1 MFQKILLPIDLTDR
15 HQAAIDA
22 AVELAAREGGAIAL
36 LHAVEKITGLAPDEE
51 KGFYSG
57 LERSARNHLD
67 KWAAK
72 IAAKKIPVQTE
83 IRFGHR
89 AAECVKFAMETQA
102 DLIVLTAP
110 RIDPANPA
118 TSLASMSYKI
128 GILSQCPV
136 LLVK

>member
-1 MFQKILLPIDLTDR
+1 MFQRILLPIDLTDR

-22 AVELAAREGGAIAL
+22 AIELATREGGAIAL
-36 LHAVEKITGLAPDEE
+36 LHVIEQIAGLSPDEE

-57 LERSARNHLD
+57 LERAAKGRLD
-67 KWAAK
+67 RWAAK
-72 IAAKKIPVQTE
+72 FSAKKIPVQTA

-89 AAECVKFAMETQA
+89 AAECVKFAIETQA

-118 TSLASMSYKI
+118 LSLASTSYKI
-128 GILSQCPV
+128 GIISQCPV